1 MKQTH
6 KAKHGRILV
15 KEVLGPATLTKASI
29 QYFERRSTEPVSAFT
44 DFIVTRRAEL
54 VPECMEFFCI
64 EVIKIERL

>member
-6 KAKHGRILV
+6 KAKHGSILV
-15 KEVLGPATLTKASI
+15 KDMLGPATLTKASI

-44 DFIVTRRAEL
+44 DFIISKRAEL
-54 VPECMEFFCI
+54 VPEGMELLCI